1 MPPCSTSRTPHAP
14 RRAEAR
20 PSKPLSFQ
28 TSKPL
33 RSPGNPRTL
42 QRSDLVDFFFPRQCA
57 QCTAASRRAFL
68 CPRCH
73 DALPWL
79 VPPACIRPLLEKGG
93 GALAAVTFQGEV
105 RAWIHRFKYPASGL
119 ASLDP
124 AATGIARMLAR
135 AAGRRA
141 PLQAADWL
149 VPIPLHPRRFR
160 QRGFNPAA
168 LLAREIARPLGLAV
182 APRWL
187 VRQRDTRPQA
197 GLDAGSRARN
207 VAGAFACRRTQNPL
221 PSRAWLVDDVTTTG
235 ATLASAAA
243 ALHEAGV
250 REVMGLCLARTPTST
265 GDFP

>member
-1 MPPCSTSRTPHAP
+1 M
-14 RRAEAR
+14 
-20 PSKPLSFQ
+20 
-28 TSKPL
+28 
-33 RSPGNPRTL
+33 
-42 QRSDLVDFFFPRQCA
+42 
-57 QCTAASRRAFL
+57 
-68 CPRCH
+68 
-73 DALPWL
+73 
-79 VPPACIRPLLEKGG
+79 
-93 GALAAVTFQGEV
+93 TFQGEV

-135 AAGRRA
+135 EAGRRA
-141 PLQAADWL
+141 PLQAGDWL
-149 VPIPLHPRRFR
+149 VPVPLHPRRFR

-197 GLDAGSRARN
+197 GLDAGSRALN
-207 VAGAFACRRTQNPL
+207 VAGAFACRRTQQNPL

-235 ATLASAAA
+235 ATLAAAAA

-250 REVMGLCLARTPTST
+250 REVMGLCLARTPTPR